1 MFLRYRHMEI
11 GLLGYGTVG
20 KSFYELASESDNIQV
35 KTLLSRRPRPELSC
49 RITPDIDDIINDDE
63 IDTVVEVIGGIHP
76 AYEYISA
83 ALKAGKNVVSANKA
97 VICAYYDEFL
107 KLALENGVKLRY
119 TAAAGGGIPW
129 LESLSRISRQD
140 NVSGFEGILN
150 GTTNFILSNMTDNG
164 ADYSECLKEAQ
175 RIGFAEADP
184 TADVEGYDA
193 RRKVVISANIAF
205 GVSVCEDEVP
215 CIGITKI
222 TAADIA
228 AFSKAGLTVKLI
240 GHAHRNDGSVSA
252 CVEPMLFP
260 EKAAPANIRDGY
272 NIITL
277 YADRVKTQSFTGLGA
292 GGYPTGANVLADC
305 ISIDNGCGQVYT
317 RKCEPVHI
325 DNSAYLQ
332 CYYIR
337 SKTLPGDIPVSKL
350 LGAGIVTSPISIKY
364 AHNLYK
370 QICIA
375 DPQAAMAAVKE

>member
-1 MFLRYRHMEI
+1 MKV

-20 KSFYELASESDNIQV
+20 KSFYDLSLESENISV
-35 KTLLSRRPRPELSC
+35 KTLLSRRPRPELTC
-49 RITPDIDDIINDDE
+49 GITSDINDIINDSE
-63 IDTVVEVIGGIHP
+63 IDTVVEVMGGIHP

-107 KLALENGVKLRY
+107 NLALENGVKLRY

-129 LESLSRISRQD
+129 LESLARISQQD
-140 NVSGFEGILN
+140 SIKGIEGILN

-193 RRKVVISANIAF
+193 RRKVVLSANVAF
-205 GVSVCEDEVP
+205 GVSVPEDEVP
-215 CIGITKI
+215 CVGITKI
-222 TAADIA
+222 TAEDIA
-228 AFSKAGLTVKLI
+228 TFADSGLVVKLI
-240 GHAHRNDGSVSA
+240 GHAHSVDGKIAA

-272 NIITL
+272 NIISL
-277 YADRVKTQSFTGLGA
+277 YAERVMHQSFSGLGA

-305 ISIDNGCGQVYT
+305 ISIDDGCRQVYT
-317 RKCEPVHI
+317 RKHDAVHI
-325 DNSAYLQ
+325 DNSIIKQ
-332 CYYIR
+332 RYYVR
-337 SKTLPGDIPVSKL
+337 STSFANGIPYYGN
-350 LGAGIVTSPISIKY
+350 LGKGVLTEPISISD
-364 AHNLYK
+364 AHALLK
-370 QICIA
+370 KLRDSDA
-375 DPQAAMAAVKE
+375 DALIVAIKE